1 MEQVKIIMEQIGMLV
16 LLTLIGLYAKKK
28 EILPENASQTVSK
41 IIVNI
46 TLPILTVLSLTKYR
60 FPSSI
65 WADGLA
71 IIGFAIAIHLL
82 AYSAGVIALTRL
94 QLTAKKRN
102 VFLAQLIIGNTV
114 FLAFPLMKSLFGDTG
129 LVYALIYYLVSS
141 TFIWTLGVYLFN
153 KHHISN
159 KKEIFKSLLNPCTI
173 AFAIGILAIVLDI
186 DSLMNGNP
194 EVKRIYDYIYST
206 FSPVGDMTVALSMI
220 FIGLTMANIDFK
232 QLTRI
237 LKDKSIW
244 ILVGI
249 KLLIVPLIMMGLLIV
264 LPLEISLIAITVIL
278 LESAM
283 PSSTI
288 TVAIASE
295 YGADYQYALE
305 IAVVTTVVS
314 IISIP
319 FIILIFN
326 QIVMS

>member
-1 MEQVKIIMEQIGMLV
+1 MEQVNIIIEQIGMLV
-16 LLTLIGLYAKKK
+16 LLTLIGMYAKKK
-28 EILPENASQTVSK
+28 KILPENASQTISK

-46 TLPILTVLSLTKYR
+46 TLPILTVLSLTKYK

-65 WADGLA
+65 WTDGLA

-82 AYSAGVIALTRL
+82 AYSTGVLALTRL

-114 FLAFPLMKSLFGDTG
+114 FLAFPLMQSLFGDTG

-159 KKEIFKSLLNPCTI
+159 KREIFKSLLNPCTI

-186 DSLMNGNP
+186 DSLMSSNP
-194 EVKRIYDYIYST
+194 EVKGIYDYIYLT

-232 QLTRI
+232 QLTKI

-249 KLLIVPLIMMGLLIV
+249 KLLIIPFIMMGFLVL

-305 IAVVTTVVS
+305 IAVVTTVAA

-319 FIILIFN
+319 VIILIFN
-326 QIVMS
+326 QVILA

>member
-1 MEQVKIIMEQIGMLV
+1 MEQVNIIIEQIGMLG
-16 LLTLIGLYAKKK
+16 LLTLIGLFAKKK
-28 EILPENASQTVSK
+28 KILPENASQTISK

-46 TLPILTVLSLTKYR
+46 TLPILTVLSLTKYK

-82 AYSAGVIALTRL
+82 AYGIGILILKRL
-94 QLTAKKRN
+94 QLTDKKRN

-159 KKEIFKSLLNPCTI
+159 KKDILKSLLNPCTI
-173 AFAIGILAIVLDI
+173 AFVIGIIAILLDI
-186 DSLMNGNP
+186 DSLMSSNP
-194 EVKRIYDYIYST
+194 AVKGIYDYLYQT

-232 QLTRI
+232 RLIKI

-244 ILVGI
+244 SLVGV
-249 KLLIVPLIMMGLLIV
+249 KLLVIPFIMMGILIF
-264 LPLEISLIAITVIL
+264 LPMEISLIAMTVIL

-305 IAVVTTVVS
+305 IAVVTTVAA
-314 IISIP
+314 IMSIP
-319 FIILIFN
+319 IIILVFN
-326 QIVMS
+326 QFILI